1 MAETIAELTYELLK
15 RVHQRF
21 DLMEHTIDELKSEM
35 QAMRGNLVALLQDIH
50 NIYGMLARHETR
62 LERIERRLELSES
75 VPS

>member
-21 DLMEHTIDELKSEM
+21 DLMDHKIDELKSEM